1 MNGGNMPPYLLLPGV
16 TNAVWRIFGEGE
28 SPEKRISSYE
38 LIKPM
43 VDKHVSSH
51 DRAHMIEE
59 IRSWFE
65 SYGGQTWLKSDVCE
79 SVAALILEGV
89 LKERS
94 AIATWAIGSIEPDLA
109 ASMIK
114 SGWPKDRIDAFVDDA
129 CKELQ
134 RVCDRD
140 EVLDVTKCTR
150 FTSSESLD
158 SSQIKIPKDAL
169 IHEGRL
175 ETYENLEAYSFELIH
190 SGLYRAVGNLIDLVI
205 DLRPGQLRSLINDL
219 DHPVV
224 RARAANRMVTKRVR
238 LDHRTP
244 VEWIT
249 RGSCDAEV
257 ALAIFHALNTLNG
270 LDRDI
275 QAAVQGLVSDDHWST
290 ELRAP
295 DDDLDGAASDLL
307 TTLVGRLTL
316 LDPPRCAGW
325 IGELLTRAPYILSH
339 DGGSEI
345 PGRLEELEKVCNR
358 SLARLARESW
368 SDELFASLREGL
380 RLTPRDT
387 WTRHLAEVAWEIRD
401 DSPER
406 AAEIAQAT
414 LEEDKRYIAKGLK
427 AGNLYAHGSDWHTQ
441 QWIQCLGIAL
451 ALSCDNVDLRRW
463 VSERCRAL
471 PLSVWDAE
479 EHHEAFSHADK
490 AAQHWFLV
498 ALLAIPALSDLNRR
512 VTPATVLDLA
522 EKVFAHCRFAKCH
535 LLDHPEASEVVE
547 YAARCAVEYA
557 GPNET
562 WVLEQARS
570 VGVGPRALWA
580 LIDQQGRRTSS
591 QIENAPVSKVFA
603 EQFVSASSERFRDGN
618 HEDLESLGFWGQ
630 LWLSLEAVDEAEH
643 TAKKLI
649 ALLHREDS
657 DGYRI
662 LVLKLLALVH
672 SKRRLSKE
680 LAEYFISLYRQLW
693 PGYTP
698 PDRREDRKE
707 IDDRMRLAGFPLL

>member
-1 MNGGNMPPYLLLPGV
+1 MNGENKPPYLLLPGV
-16 TNAVWRIFGEGE
+16 RNAVWRIFGEGE

-43 VDKHVSSH
+43 VDKYVPSH
-51 DRAHMIEE
+51 DRAHTIEE

-65 SYGGQTWLKSDVCE
+65 SYGSQTWLKSDVSE
-79 SVAALILEGV
+79 SVATVILEEV
-89 LKERS
+89 LNERS
-94 AIATWAIGSIEPDLA
+94 ATATWAIGSIEPDLA
-109 ASMIK
+109 ASMIT
-114 SGWPKDRIDAFVDDA
+114 SNWPKDRIDALVEDA

-134 RVCDRD
+134 SLCDRD

-150 FTSSESLD
+150 FTSSASLD
-158 SSQIKIPKDAL
+158 PSQTKIPKNAL
-169 IHEGRL
+169 IREGRL
-175 ETYENLEAYSFELIH
+175 ETYENLQTYSFELVH
-190 SGLYRAVGNLIDLVI
+190 SGLYNAVGNLVDLVI
-205 DLRPGQLRSLINDL
+205 DLRPNQLKWLINEL
-219 DHPVV
+219 DNPVV
-224 RARAANRMVTKRVR
+224 RARAADRMITKRVR
-238 LDHRTP
+238 FDHRTP

-257 ALAIFHALNTLNG
+257 ALAILHTLNTVNG
-270 LDRDI
+270 LDRDTHD
-275 QAAVQGLVSDDHWST
+275 AAQGHVNDDHWST
-290 ELRAP
+290 ELRTP
-295 DDDLDGAASDLL
+295 GDDLDRAASDLL
-307 TTLVGRLTL
+307 TSLVDRLAV

-325 IGELLTRAPYILSH
+325 IGELLARAPYML
-339 DGGSEI
+339 DQDRGSEI
-345 PGRLEELEKVCNR
+345 PGRLEELESVCID
-358 SLARLARESW
+358 SLERLVRESW

-387 WTRHLAEVAWEIRD
+387 WTRHLAEVAWKIRD

-414 LEEDKRYIAKGLK
+414 LEEDKRYIAKGLS
-427 AGNLYAHGSDWHTQ
+427 AGKLYAHGSDWHTQ
-441 QWIQCLGIAL
+441 QWIQCLGIGL
-451 ALSCDNVDLRRW
+451 ALSCDKVDLRRW

-479 EHHEAFSHADK
+479 EDHEAFSHADK
-490 AAQHWFLV
+490 AVQHWFLV

-512 VTPATVLDLA
+512 VTPAAVLDLA
-522 EKVFAHCRFAKCH
+522 EEVFAHCRFAKCH
-535 LLDHPEASEVVE
+535 LLDHPEASEVAE

-557 GPNET
+557 EPNET
-562 WVLEQARS
+562 WLLEQARS

-580 LIDQQGRRTSS
+580 LIDQRGRRSRS
-591 QIENAPVSKVFA
+591 QIESAPVSEVFT
-603 EQFVSASSERFRDGN
+603 EQFVSASSERFRDGDD
-618 HEDLESLGFWGQ
+618 EDLESLGFWGQ
-630 LWLSLEAVDEAEH
+630 LWLSLEVVDEAEH

-649 ALLHREDS
+649 ALLRREHS

-680 LAEYFISLYRQLW
+680 LAEYFTSLYRQLW

-707 IDDRMRLAGFPLL
+707 IDDRMELSGFPLL